1 MTICVYRVAEIQQRF
16 FRTPFWVIGHL
27 MKSRLNDMPWRGLRH
42 IFVFTFAAAGF
53 LASPL
58 ACAQTAAPLPANVV
72 KLLQESN
79 IPIEAVGVAAMR
91 VADGVIVLSHN
102 PDKSLAPA
110 STLKVLTS
118 IVGLEKLGPAYRAR
132 TELRSEAKVTQG
144 VLNGDLVLRG
154 FGSPDFDWQ
163 ALQKMVTA
171 LHHKG
176 INEIRGNL
184 VIDRQWFQPARTD
197 VGVPPFDESPEAQYN
212 MIPDALSLNTNLVN
226 ADITSDAT
234 TVRVNFSPK
243 LDRVSIVSFLTLVDR
258 DCAKWEDG
266 WKTPVY
272 SLDEDGSIRIE
283 LVGEFPKNCSRS
295 EGLNV
300 LDRTQFADRMF
311 RALWQNAGGVFRGS
325 TIEKSDAPAP
335 AAATNGTLLA
345 AHESRTLAEL
355 VRDINKNS
363 DNPMTRLLFLT
374 LGATAKNNVGAQ
386 TSAKADAEIRAWLK
400 SYNIND
406 AELVLEN
413 GSGLSR
419 AERIRPSQLVQ
430 ILSVASRSK
439 WAPEFMASLPIAAV
453 DGGMRNRLRTSRA
466 AEVARLKTGSLKN
479 VAAIAGYVPDASN
492 QLVAISVMI
501 NHDNAKGPVARPILD
516 AIVDWV
522 ANSGGVTAIGTAS
535 KKQ

>member
-1 MTICVYRVAEIQQRF
+1 
-16 FRTPFWVIGHL
+16 
-27 MKSRLNDMPWRGLRH
+27 MKLRLNDMLRRSLSS
-42 IFVFTFAAAGF
+42 IFAFALSAACVM
-53 LASPL
+53 ASPL
-58 ACAQTAAPLPANVV
+58 AGAQTAAPLPANVV
-72 KLLQESN
+72 KLLQENN
-79 IPIEAVGVAAMR
+79 IPIETIGVAAMR
-91 VADGVIVLSHN
+91 VSDGVMVLSHN
-102 PDKSLAPA
+102 ADKSLAPA
-110 STLKVLTS
+110 STLKVLTA

-132 TELRSEAKVTQG
+132 TELRSEAKITQG

-154 FGSPDFDWQ
+154 LGSPDFDWL

-171 LHHKG
+171 LRHRG

-184 VIDRQWFQPARTD
+184 VIDRQWFQPARMD
-197 VGVPPFDESPEAQYN
+197 VGVSPFDESPEAQYN
-212 MIPDALSLNTNLVN
+212 MIPDALSLNTNLVS
-226 ADITSDAT
+226 ADIASDAT
-234 TVRVNFSPK
+234 TVRVNFWPK

-258 DCAKWEDG
+258 ECSKWEDG

-283 LVGEFPKNCSRS
+283 LIGEFPKNCSRS

-325 TIEKSDAPAP
+325 TIERSDVPAP
-335 AAATNGTLLA
+335 AAAATATNGALLA
-345 AHESRTLAEL
+345 AHESRTLTEL
-355 VRDINKNS
+355 VHDINKNS

-374 LGATAKNNVGAQ
+374 LGAAAKNNVGTKTA
-386 TSAKADAEIRAWLK
+386 AKADAEIRAWLK
-400 SYNIND
+400 SYSIDD

-430 ILSVASRSK
+430 VLSVASKSK
-439 WAPEFMASLPIAAV
+439 WAPELMASLPIVAV

-479 VAAIAGYVPDASN
+479 VAAIAGYVPDANN

-522 ANSGGVTAIGTAS
+522 ANSGGGAVVGTAA
-535 KKQ
+535 KK